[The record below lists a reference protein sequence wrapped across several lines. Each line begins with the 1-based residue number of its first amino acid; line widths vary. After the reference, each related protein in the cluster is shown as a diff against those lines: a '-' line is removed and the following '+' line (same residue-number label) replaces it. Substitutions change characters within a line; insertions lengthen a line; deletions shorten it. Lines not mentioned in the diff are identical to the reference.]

1 LIEPAKAKPIWDRMA
16 QYEYE
21 YGDHLAAQKMFQ
33 RYAEVFFE
41 SKSKFG
47 DYNQVVPD

>member
-1 LIEPAKAKPIWDRMA
+1 MA

-33 RYAEVFFE
+33 RYAEVF
-41 SKSKFG
+41 
-47 DYNQVVPD
+47 NQSEFSFCVLSSFDRQ